1 VKAARDVLAAKS
13 KSFALAGRLLGD
25 LERDRAAI
33 VYAWCRRADDAIDEA
48 GPGAPPLERLR
59 AELDAIFRGEPTG
72 DATLDAFAGV
82 ARACRI
88 PRAYPDELL
97 AGMAMDTDGFT
108 YRTLDDLLLY
118 AYRVAGTVGLMM
130 CHVLGLRDDRALLR
144 GVHLGIA
151 MQLTNI
157 CRDVHED
164 WRRERLYL
172 PRELLDAAG
181 APPLSPGGPFPAAAR
196 APVAAVTRDLL
207 ALADTYYASADR
219 GIPDLP
225 FRAGIAIR
233 AARLI
238 YAAIGEHIA
247 AQRHDPLA
255 PRAIVPTRQKLL
267 LAARA
272 AVLSRPAFAP
282 AHIPHRTLGP
292 TPDVLRIG

>member
-1 VKAARDVLAAKS
+1 MKAARDVLAAKS

-33 VYAWCRRADDAIDEA
+33 VYAWCRRADDAIDE
-48 GPGAPPLERLR
+48 GADPRALERLR
-59 AELDAIFRGEPTG
+59 AELDAIDRGEATG

-82 ARACRI
+82 VRACRI

-97 AGMAMDTDGFT
+97 AGMAMDAGGFT

-164 WRRERLYL
+164 WQRGRLYL
-172 PRELLDAAG
+172 PRDLLDAAG
-181 APPLSPGGPFPAAAR
+181 APALAPGGPFPAAAR
-196 APVAAVTRDLL
+196 APVAAVTRRLL
-207 ALADTYYASADR
+207 AEADVYYRSADR
-219 GIPDLP
+219 GMGDLP
-225 FRAGIAIR
+225 WRAALAIR
-233 AARLI
+233 TARLV
-238 YAAIGEHIA
+238 YAAIGDRVA
-247 AQRHDPLA
+247 AQHHDPLA
-255 PRAIVPTRQKLL
+255 PRAIVPTRAKLR
-267 LAARA
+267 LALRA
-272 AVLSRPAFAP
+272 ATLTRPTFFAP
-282 AHIPHRTLGP
+282 AHIPTRTLAP
-292 TPDVLRIG
+292 TPDVLRI